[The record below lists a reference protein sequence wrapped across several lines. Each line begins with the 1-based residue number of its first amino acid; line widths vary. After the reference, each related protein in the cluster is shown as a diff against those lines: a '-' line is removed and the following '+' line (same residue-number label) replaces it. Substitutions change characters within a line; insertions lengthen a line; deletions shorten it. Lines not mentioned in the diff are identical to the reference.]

1 MVIAIDAGTTGVRA
15 LAIDEAARTVGLA
28 YREFTQY
35 FPQPG
40 WVEHDATEIAS
51 VIREVLLELTASL
64 TEPVA
69 TVGITNQR
77 ETVVAWSR
85 STSEPLHRA
94 IVWQDRR
101 TADRCERLV
110 ADGHLDLIRH
120 KTGLVAD
127 PYFSASKLEWMFT
140 EGGVERS
147 DDLAVGTI
155 DSWLLW
161 NLTGGAV
168 HATDDTNA
176 SRTMLYDLA
185 SGDWSDELC
194 NLFGV
199 PRAALPE
206 ILASS
211 GRFGT
216 VAPGWGLP
224 EGTPISGIAGDQQAS
239 LFGQACFEPGM
250 TKNTYGTGS
259 FVLMNVGTERPDA
272 VEGLIT
278 TTAWSLP
285 DGAGGRRVTYAQQ
298 EKDDRKV

>member
-1 MVIAIDAGTTGVRA
+1 MPVVIAIDAGTTGVRA

-140 EGGVERS
+140 EGGVERIR
-147 DDLAVGTI
+147 VGQ
-155 DSWLLW
+155 
-161 NLTGGAV
+161 
-168 HATDDTNA
+168 H
-176 SRTMLYDLA
+176 
-185 SGDWSDELC
+185 
-194 NLFGV
+194 
-199 PRAALPE
+199 
-206 ILASS
+206 
-211 GRFGT
+211 
-216 VAPGWGLP
+216 
-224 EGTPISGIAGDQQAS
+224 
-239 LFGQACFEPGM
+239 
-250 TKNTYGTGS
+250 
-259 FVLMNVGTERPDA
+259 
-272 VEGLIT
+272 
-278 TTAWSLP
+278 
-285 DGAGGRRVTYAQQ
+285 
-298 EKDDRKV
+298 